1 MDRRIGII
9 GTGNMGAAIIKGLA
23 SSEPAD
29 STVLNI
35 YDINS
40 EQTER
45 LVKEYGR
52 LNSESSCSSLAG
64 NSDIIILAVKPDIY
78 PSVLD
83 EIRDSVDCSK
93 ILVIIAAGMSIS
105 FVEGFFSFP
114 VKVVRS
120 MPNTPLLVKTGMTAL
135 CGGSNVSETDIK
147 EVECIFSC
155 LGLTEIIDEKY
166 FDQFTA
172 LAGSSP
178 AYIYMIIE
186 AMADGGVLEGFPR
199 RAAYKAAAQAVKG
212 AAEMVLSSGLHPG
225 ELKDMVCSP
234 GGTTIEAVAA
244 LERGGIRN
252 SFIQAV
258 KECSEKSRKMKK

>member
-1 MDRRIGII
+1 MSIRIGII
-9 GTGNMGAAIIKGLA
+9 GTGNMGSAIIRGIA
-23 SSEPAD
+23 SSESAGSP
-29 STVLNI
+29 VLNI

-40 EQTER
+40 DQTDR
-45 LVKEYGR
+45 LVKEYKR
-52 LNSESSCSSLAG
+52 INAESSCSSLAE
-64 NSDIIILAVKPDIY
+64 NSDIIILAVKPNIY
-78 PSVLD
+78 SSVLD
-83 EIRDSVDCSK
+83 EIKDSVDSSR

-114 VKVVRS
+114 VKVVRT
-120 MPNTPLLVKTGMTAL
+120 MPNTPLLVKTGMTAV
-135 CGGSNVSETDIK
+135 CGGSNASETDVK
-147 EVECIFSC
+147 AVEKIFGC
-155 LGLTEIIDEKY
+155 LGLTEIIEEKY

-199 RAAYKAAAQAVKG
+199 KAAYKAAAQAVKG

-234 GGTTIEAVAA
+234 GGTTIEAVAV
-244 LERGGIRN
+244 LEREGLRN